1 MVTRPVAL
9 VAAIIFS
16 NTFALGAFPVLLPD
30 IARQSGYDD
39 AALGLVAG
47 AFGFARLLAD
57 IPAGVLLS
65 RWLKPALVFGAI
77 ALTAGNVCLVSGGPL
92 ALLVLGRA
100 LYGAGHATVLLGCLL
115 IISRHADPKQH
126 SFSLNVFEFSGMLG
140 MLLGMVIV
148 ALLPAGWSWDSALLL
163 ASVPQLIGLVLMPS
177 LLRVIS
183 TGDLAAS
190 LTLPQSDVR
199 GSFGRWWRDL
209 ALSRITVLAWAS
221 GCALAI
227 AWAAVG
233 QFILPLRAARDFELS
248 RVGIAMLLA
257 LPQVID
263 LCVLLPLGRMADRV
277 SRARLLGSILLV
289 LTAGVLAMAF
299 GSFGWA
305 VLGCALFGIG
315 LAAWMLPVSLL
326 GRPASPRA
334 AAWRVSL
341 HRAWVDVGVFF
352 GPLGAGLLADAGH
365 LWLAGVLASLGL
377 AVAGLALLACA
388 RSEDAPRTAADAK
401 GDSNASR

>member
-9 VAAIIFS
+9 VAAVIFS

-39 AALGLVAG
+39 AALGLLAG

-57 IPAGVLLS
+57 IPAGLLLS
-65 RWLKPALVFGAI
+65 RYLRRAMVFGCI
-77 ALTAGNVCLVSGGPL
+77 ALTLGNACLVSGGPL
-92 ALLVLGRA
+92 AVLVLGRG

-115 IISRHADPKQH
+115 IIARHADPLRH

-148 ALLPAGWSWDSALLL
+148 ALLPSGWSWDAALLL
-163 ASVPQLIGLVLMPS
+163 ASVPQVLGLALMPS
-177 LLRVIS
+177 LLKVIDGSAGAAGHAPRQDARQGAGAHGEGTAAEPDTSRV
-183 TGDLAAS
+183 A
-190 LTLPQSDVR
+190 
-199 GSFGRWWRDL
+199 RWWREL

-263 LCVLLPLGRMADRV
+263 LCVLLPLGRIADRV
-277 SRARLLGSILLV
+277 SRARLLGAILLV
-289 LTAGVLAMAF
+289 LTVGVAAMAF

-305 VLGCALFGIG
+305 VFGCALFGLG

-326 GRPASPRA
+326 GRPVSARA

-341 HRAWVDVGVFF
+341 HRACVDVGVFF
-352 GPLGAGLLADAGH
+352 GPLAAGFLADAGQ
-365 LWLAGVLASLGL
+365 LWLAGALASLGL
-377 AVAGLALLACA
+377 AVMGVALLAHA
-388 RSEDAPRTAADAK
+388 RKEGR
-401 GDSNASR
+401 